1 MLFSIGWAL
10 GQIIVAFLCLF
21 LPWQVIFILTTIAT
35 TAMLLL
41 SYMHHILDSP
51 RFEVCKHRFGVARDI
66 VAEIAFV
73 NGRRFLGHKL
83 K

>member
-10 GQIIVAFLCLF
+10 GQIIVAFLCLL
-21 LPWQVIFILTTIAT
+21 LPWQVIFIV
-35 TAMLLL
+35 TAIGCAGLLAL
-41 SYMHHILDSP
+41 SYMHIRDSP

-73 NGRRFLGHKL
+73 NERRFLGHRL